1 VPRRTDPERGST
13 IPLIVGFAIV
23 VLLLVAVV
31 VDTSAAYL
39 RRQGLDTVADG
50 AALRGA
56 DLGASGLEVY
66 ADGLSGQRLRLTESS
81 IRAAVVAYL
90 RASGAYRRYP
100 GLALQ
105 LVSLSADGRQVTVRI
120 RTPVGL
126 PLHVPGSPATTTVS
140 AIGTAAVAIDR

>member
-1 VPRRTDPERGST
+1 MRRRTERGSSV
-13 IPLIVGFAIV
+13 PLIVGFAIV
-23 VLLLVAVV
+23 LLLLVAVV

-66 ADGLSGQRLRLTESS
+66 AGGLAGQRLRLTESS
-81 IRAAVVAYL
+81 IRAAVRQYL
-90 RASGAYRRYP
+90 RESGAYGRYP
-100 GLALQ
+100 GLSLQ
-105 LVSLSADGRQVTVRI
+105 MVRLSADGQEVTVRI
-120 RTPVGL
+120 RTPVSL

-140 AIGTAAVAIDR
+140 ATGTAAVAVDR